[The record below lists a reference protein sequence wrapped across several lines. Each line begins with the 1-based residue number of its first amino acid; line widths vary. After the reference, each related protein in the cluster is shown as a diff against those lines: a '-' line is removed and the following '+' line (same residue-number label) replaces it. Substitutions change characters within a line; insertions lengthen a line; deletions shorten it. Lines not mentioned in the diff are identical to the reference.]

1 MATILANVGSILKS
15 LSSPSK
21 PTVLPVVGAAR
32 SDPTATESDTDE
44 DITLGRRKSSPE
56 KTGEVPSRPK
66 AAPPPVLPPL
76 ASPQLVI
83 SPAFKLVLIF
93 VFVLILLLLAAMIL
107 LAVYGD
113 PKNSV
118 LQSASSV
125 ITSAFT
131 ASIGAILGLIGGKA
145 VL

>member
-1 MATILANVGSILKS
+1 
-15 LSSPSK
+15 
-21 PTVLPVVGAAR
+21 
-32 SDPTATESDTDE
+32 
-44 DITLGRRKSSPE
+44 
-56 KTGEVPSRPK
+56 
-66 AAPPPVLPPL
+66 
-76 ASPQLVI
+76 
-83 SPAFKLVLIF
+83 